1 MDKKLTKAPM
11 LNDESAVEQ
20 PTVSKPLSVTSMQLL
35 GEHGVAFIIH
45 QGESYQL
52 RQTKSGKLILTK

>member
-1 MDKKLTKAPM
+1 MTKAPM

-35 GEHGVAFIIH
+35 GKHGVAFIIH